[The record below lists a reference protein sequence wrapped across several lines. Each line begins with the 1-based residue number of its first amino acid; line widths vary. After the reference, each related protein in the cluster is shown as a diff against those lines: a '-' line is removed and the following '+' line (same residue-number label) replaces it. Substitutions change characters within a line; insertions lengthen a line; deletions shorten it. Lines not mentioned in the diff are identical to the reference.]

1 METSARAPSAVTRS
15 SPFEDG
21 AGPALVYYL
30 FRAGAW
36 LAEHVSLRF
45 ANAVAA
51 AAGKVAFRL
60 SRRKREI
67 VRRNLARVVGEGE
80 HLDAVVRDA
89 FLSYTR
95 YWLETFRLGRYTKQD
110 LLTMVHCDSL
120 DVVDKAAA
128 QGKGVVIATAHLGFY
143 DVGIAWICALG
154 YKFSVVAEVLRPRA
168 LFEWFVDIRTDRG
181 VDIIPAKPR
190 EPARRMQFE
199 SLSRN
204 FNLALLADRDLGRR
218 GVWVRFFGEETTLP
232 AGPARM
238 VVQTGAPLVAGAI
251 YKEGER
257 YQLHFFDIPYALT
270 GDERHDIAA
279 ITQSIAQ
286 ALEKLVSAAPEQW
299 HLFSTNWPS
308 DEPHLPPRGAEQAAG
323 ENSQ

>member
-1 METSARAPSAVTRS
+1 VTRP

-36 LAEHVSLRF
+36 LAEHVPLRF

-51 AAGKVAFRL
+51 AAGVVAYRMN
-60 SRRKREI
+60 RRKRE
-67 VRRNLARVVGEGE
+67 VVARNLARVVGEGD

-89 FLSYTR
+89 FLSYAR
-95 YWLETFRLGRYTKQD
+95 YWLETFRLGRYTRQD
-110 LLTMVHCDSL
+110 LHAMVHCDSL
-120 DVVDKAAA
+120 DVLDAAAA

-168 LFEWFVDIRTDRG
+168 LFEWFAAIRTARG

-190 EPARRMQFE
+190 ESARRMQFE
-199 SLSRN
+199 SLSQN
-204 FNLALLADRDLGRR
+204 NNLALLADRDLGRR

-238 VVQTGAPLVAGAI
+238 VIQTGAPLLAGSI
-251 YKEGER
+251 HKEGER
-257 YQLHFFDIPYALT
+257 YRLHFFEIPYALT
-270 GDERHDIAA
+270 GDERRDIAA

-286 ALEKLVSAAPEQW
+286 ALETLVRIAPEQW